1 MDESG
6 DVVIDVDYE
15 FSAPK
20 WFDFIEGESDEQIRD
35 AQLWFDTNLT
45 YAPSP
50 FMYKVKATR
59 TVQLDSLCDFGVAE
73 TSQKEAVPSE
83 STSSSNTIKNVTLEP
98 EKQIAKI
105 EHEPAENK
113 ENVISKEAKDEHT
126 ESIHSE
132 ACVDE
137 KTKDV
142 TVEHIQTAKSTHL
155 SQGTEACTPKPPV
168 ASQKNK
174 NTLQTESKKQQTAR
188 KIASA
193 VKNPS
198 VLKSKSKQ
206 QISQPKGSKTP
217 ATVRRDASQV
227 NKVGATSNLALE
239 NQAIKR
245 QKLDGGKTRQILNVK
260 PQILPHKAR
269 PGVVNG
275 GNSNLVTPSNDKS
288 RKKYVREPASA
299 SVPFVSMAE
308 MMKKFQSGT
317 RNMNLPP
324 RPSSASQGGESSQVM
339 QRKPKLTLTRPT
351 EPAFQTSQR
360 VRSVKLKSSA
370 ELEEE
375 MMAKIPKFKARPV
388 NRKFSAPKWFD
399 FIEGESEDQIRDAQ
413 LWFDT
418 NLTYAPSP
426 FMYKVKATR
435 TVQLDSL
442 CDFGVAETSQKE
454 AVTSE
459 STSSSD
465 TIKNVTLEPEKQI
478 AKIEHDPAENK
489 ENVISKEAKDEHSE
503 SIHSEA
509 CVDEKTKDVTVEH
522 IQTAKSTH
530 LSQGTEACTPKPPVA
545 SQKNKN
551 MLQTESKKQQTAR
564 KIASA
569 VKNPSVLKSKSKQQI
584 SQPKGSKTPATVRR
598 DASQVNKV
606 GATSNLAL
614 ENQAIK
620 RQKLDGGKTRQ
631 ILNVKPQILP
641 HKARP
646 GVVNGGNSNLV
657 TPSND
662 KSRKKYVREPASAS
676 VPFVS
681 MAEMMKKFQSGTRN
695 MNLPPRPSSASQGGE
710 SSQVM
715 QRKPKLTLTRPTEP
729 AFQTSQRVRSVKLKS
744 SAELEE
750 EMMAKIPKF
759 KARPVNR
766 KILEA
771 PTLPAMKRST
781 PQVPEFQEFHL
792 ETMERANQN
801 AETSTVASTE
811 ALPPIHQW
819 KPRLT
824 TPKTPPLQTLLRAR
838 PPTMKS
844 TEELEKEELENAPK
858 FKARPLNKKIF
869 ESKGELGLFCNKKRQ
884 VTVPQEFHFAT
895 DERIPPPTASVTD
908 LFDKLSL
915 CSDSHNPKPIPRN
928 TAPNPFHLH
937 TEERGAEKE
946 KRFVM
951 EIIHKQIEDEQ
962 ARIPKATPYPYTT
975 DYPVAQP
982 ILKEDPIPVPEKV
995 RRPLTEV
1002 QEFDLH
1008 VVSRAADRAEF
1019 DKKIKEK
1026 EMMYKRYRDE
1036 AESAKMME
1044 EEKALKQL
1052 RRTLVPH
1059 ARPVPNFNKPFLPR
1073 KSSKGVTKPRSPRL
1087 KIIERT
1093 ERRKMVVAAATSSAA
1108 SNMR

>member
-1 MDESG
+1 MH
-6 DVVIDVDYE
+6 
-15 FSAPK
+15 
-20 WFDFIEGESDEQIRD
+20 
-35 AQLWFDTNLT
+35 
-45 YAPSP
+45 
-50 FMYKVKATR
+50 KVKTTR
-59 TVQLDSLCDFGVAE
+59 TVQLDSLCDFSVAE
-73 TSQKEAVPSE
+73 TSQKEAVTSE

-105 EHEPAENK
+105 EHDPAEKK
-113 ENVISKEAKDEHT
+113 ENVISKEAKDEHS

-142 TVEHIQTAKSTHL
+142 TVEHIQTAKSTHP
-155 SQGTEACTPKPPV
+155 SQEASTPKPPV

-174 NTLQTESKKQQTAR
+174 NMLQTESKKQQTAR

-198 VLKSKSKQ
+198 VLKSKSKP

-227 NKVGATSNLALE
+227 NKVGATPILALE

-275 GNSNLVTPSNDKS
+275 GNSNLATPSNDKP
-288 RKKYVREPASA
+288 RKLYVREPASA
-299 SVPFVSMAE
+299 PVPFVSMAE

-324 RPSSASQGGESSQVM
+324 RPSSASHGGESSEAI

-388 NRKFSAPKWFD
+388 NK
-399 FIEGESEDQIRDAQ
+399 
-413 LWFDT
+413 
-418 NLTYAPSP
+418 
-426 FMYKVKATR
+426 
-435 TVQLDSL
+435 
-442 CDFGVAETSQKE
+442 
-454 AVTSE
+454 
-459 STSSSD
+459 
-465 TIKNVTLEPEKQI
+465 
-478 AKIEHDPAENK
+478 
-489 ENVISKEAKDEHSE
+489 
-503 SIHSEA
+503 
-509 CVDEKTKDVTVEH
+509 
-522 IQTAKSTH
+522 
-530 LSQGTEACTPKPPVA
+530 
-545 SQKNKN
+545 
-551 MLQTESKKQQTAR
+551 
-564 KIASA
+564 
-569 VKNPSVLKSKSKQQI
+569 
-584 SQPKGSKTPATVRR
+584 
-598 DASQVNKV
+598 
-606 GATSNLAL
+606 
-614 ENQAIK
+614 
-620 RQKLDGGKTRQ
+620 
-631 ILNVKPQILP
+631 
-641 HKARP
+641 
-646 GVVNGGNSNLV
+646 
-657 TPSND
+657 
-662 KSRKKYVREPASAS
+662 
-676 VPFVS
+676 
-681 MAEMMKKFQSGTRN
+681 
-695 MNLPPRPSSASQGGE
+695 
-710 SSQVM
+710 
-715 QRKPKLTLTRPTEP
+715 
-729 AFQTSQRVRSVKLKS
+729 
-744 SAELEE
+744 
-750 EMMAKIPKF
+750 
-759 KARPVNR
+759 

-844 TEELEKEELENAPK
+844 TEELEKEELEKAPK

-884 VTVPQEFHFAT
+884 VTIPQEFHFAI

-975 DYPVAQP
+975 DYPVVPPKPEPKQCTKPQPFQLESLTRHEEVQREMEERRRLEQEEAKKRMFKAQP
-982 ILKEDPIPVPEKV
+982 ILKEDLIPVPEKV

-1008 VVSRAADRAEF
+1008 VQSRAVDRAEF

-1093 ERRKMVVAAATSSAA
+1093 ERRKMEVAAATSSAA